1 MSAAVSSAAP
11 PTHAMNALRL
21 HYEAELESMTKQL
34 IEAKKLNQQLVV
46 ANQRIVELEASL
58 KSTSKRLS
66 AVMDADAFQQEQVRV
81 LREKLEAERLKSEA
95 ERGAGARMLEAERC
109 KSEALEAEVQQARHE
124 TQQAHNEFAEYKL
137 KIAAEK
143 RRNEEDLAAQA
154 LAAADVQKMLKAQKA
169 AKALRSQDLCW
180 GFLRLV
186 DNREEANYQKN
197 VLQFLD
203 LVRRRLKNAST
214 TWAFSH
220 WKGQAEELRFFKEKS
235 ESSLRKM
242 MNECLTWGFV
252 GWKSAFSETFERLAL
267 ERKLNYMMRKLAY
280 NHMRD
285 TLAIWEAGAAVEKKH
300 KRAAEP
306 LRFIEMKGAFK
317 LWRKIIQTVMQAT
330 STIAVMARRRRHTRL
345 LSSLWHWGVR
355 ARFQLLLACWNAD
368 LHSAVKELTAP
379 RLETSISELSE
390 LEARRG
396 EERASRAQKHAQQV
410 TELRRVNARILHEFA
425 EAEQDFRRHEREWQ
439 DYERRW
445 LDAEQ
450 RWRRAG
456 VLDRVLEAVFG
467 TTADVEEAWP
477 HLQPQQP
484 QQPQPQ
490 QQKQQQRRPEKRL
503 RKRRQEQQQQQQQ
516 QQQPPPPPPPEWPRA
531 ATVSTAIG
539 ARPQERA
546 PLRLPSP
553 YKDEWPTMPLPYKD
567 EWPKKD
573 EGPTGHS
580 AVIGLDGF
588 LERSGSRYYED
599 EDAELIYR
607 HEFGPS
613 QRPLPV
619 LAAAHERGNRLR
631 ARRSPPPRHTLSP
644 LRQTSSPLRQTSPTV
659 RADANKSMAEPVAGP
674 LAPVE
679 TDGAVALWAQPRY
692 YELTVSP
699 HRSELKVS
707 THSHPL

>member
-21 HYEAELESMTKQL
+21 HYEAELDSMTKQL
-34 IEAKKLNQQLVV
+34 IEAKKLDQQLLV

-81 LREKLEAERLKSEA
+81 LREQLEAERLKSEA
-95 ERGAGARMLEAERC
+95 ERGAGARVLEAERR
-109 KSEALEAEVQQARHE
+109 KSEALEAEAQQARHE
-124 TQQAHNEFAEYKL
+124 TQQAHNELADYKL

-143 RRNEEDLAAQA
+143 RRDEEHLAAQA
-154 LAAADVQKMLKAQKA
+154 LAAADGQKMLKAQKA

-186 DNREEANYQKN
+186 ENWEEANYQKK
-197 VLQFLD
+197 VLQYLD
-203 LVRRRLKNAST
+203 LVGRRLKNVSS
-214 TWAFSH
+214 TWAFTQ
-220 WKGQAEELRFFKEKS
+220 WKGQAEELRFFKDKS

-252 GWKSAFSETFERLAL
+252 GWKSAFSDAFERLAL
-267 ERKLNYMMRKLAY
+267 ERKLNYLMRKLAY
-280 NHMRD
+280 THMRD

-317 LWRKIIQTVMQAT
+317 LWREIIQTVMQAT

-345 LSSLWHWGVR
+345 SAALWRWGVR
-355 ARFQLLLACWNAD
+355 ARYQVLLACWNAD

-379 RLETSISELSE
+379 RLEASISELRE

-410 TELRRVNARILHEFA
+410 TELKRVNARILHEFA

-467 TTADVEEAWP
+467 TTADVEQAWP
-477 HLQPQQP
+477 HLQQQP
-484 QQPQPQ
+484 QQK

-503 RKRRQEQQQQQQQ
+503 RKRRQQQQQQ
-516 QQQPPPPPPPEWPRA
+516 QQQPPPPPPPPPPQMAEWPRA
-531 ATVSTAIG
+531 ATVSVAFG

-553 YKDEWPTMPLPYKD
+553 YKDEWPTMPSPYKD
-567 EWPKKD
+567 EWPSKD
-573 EGPTGHS
+573 EGPTGHTS

-588 LERSGSRYYED
+588 LERSGSRYYEE
-599 EDAELIYR
+599 EDAELIFR

-613 QRPLPV
+613 QRPLPAP
-619 LAAAHERGNRLR
+619 AAAHEGGNRLR
-631 ARRSPPPRHTLSP
+631 ARRSPPPRQTLSP
-644 LRQTSSPLRQTSPTV
+644 PRQTSPTV
-659 RADANKSMAEPVAGP
+659 RAHANKSMAESVAGHVAGP

-679 TDGAVALWAQPRY
+679 TDGAVASSWAQPRY

-707 THSHPL
+707 THSRP